1 MSVITLSVVV
11 SKKDRAEA
19 RAAAATMPEWQKEAA
34 VRDIK
39 ALESHMV
46 KRDLKDKLWASFTNL
61 TGDDRVKYENAEFQ
75 VSDRYTV
82 DGDTW
87 VEGRRFRVNIS
98 QFTRDMHSVTLDK

>member
-1 MSVITLSVVV
+1 MSVITLSLVV
-11 SKKDRAEA
+11 SKKNRAEA
-19 RAAAATMPEWQKEAA
+19 RAMAAQLTERQKDAA
-34 VRDIK
+34 EQEFK
-39 ALESHMV
+39 ALESYMV
-46 KRDLKDKLWASFTNL
+46 TRDLKDKLWATFTGM

-98 QFTRDMHSVTLDK
+98 QFTRDMLSVTLDK

>member
-1 MSVITLSVVV
+1 MSVITLSLVV
-11 SKKDRAEA
+11 SKKNRAEA
-19 RAAAATMPEWQKEAA
+19 RAMAAQLTERQKDAA
-34 VRDIK
+34 EQEFK
-39 ALESHMV
+39 ALESYMV
-46 KRDLKDKLWASFTNL
+46 TRDLKDKLWATFTDM

-98 QFTRDMHSVTLDK
+98 QFTRDMLSVTLDR